1 MNYSTFKFALDL
13 QVLQSQVS
21 IPVTFGDTARK
32 FYITLTDGGVPFELK
47 EGFRAV
53 LSGRKPDGNSLYNDC
68 ILDLKNSAIIYEFTE
83 HTATAEGVTEFEVI
97 IYAPGEKV
105 MGSPRFIMLVDKR
118 INGLDDVTSASE
130 RNAIDN
136 IIYKTEAIYEAEKLR
151 VTAETERV
159 TAEEGRASAE
169 EQRNFNESERTGAED
184 GRLAN
189 EIARVVAENLR
200 EEAEARREAV
210 YESKLDKMPFTYNE
224 AGYFVMVDD
233 MGALKAVYIPTG
245 GSY

>member
-105 MGSPRFIMLVDKR
+105 MGTPRFIMLVDRR
-118 INGLDDVTSASE
+118 INGLTDVTSASE
-130 RNAIDN
+130 RTAIDN
-136 IIYKTEAIYEAEKLR
+136 IIYNAEAIYEAERLR
-151 VTAETERV
+151 VI
-159 TAEEGRASAE
+159 AEEGREVAE
-169 EQRNFNESERTGAED
+169 AD
-184 GRLAN
+184 
-189 EIARVVAENLR
+189 RVEAENLR
-200 EEAEARREAV
+200 VEAEARREAV
-210 YESKLDKMPFTYNE
+210 YESKLDKIPFTEEDANK
-224 AGYFVMVDD
+224 FVVVADD
-233 MGALKAVYIPTG
+233 GSLRAVQLETG

>member
-53 LSGRKPDGNSLYNDC
+53 LSGKKPNGKPLYNDC

-83 HTATAEGVTEFEVI
+83 HTATSEGITEFEVI
-97 IYAPGEKV
+97 IYAPGERV
-105 MGSPRFIMLVDKR
+105 MGTPRFIMLVDKR
-118 INGLDDVTSASE
+118 INGIDDVTSESE

-136 IIYKTEAIYEAEKLR
+136 IIYRAEEIYKAETARVDAEK
-151 VTAETERV
+151 
-159 TAEEGRASAE
+159 GRASAE
-169 EQRNFNESERTGAED
+169 EKRASAEEVRNAKMNTALEKVAFTEDDVGKFLVVGED
-184 GRLAN
+184 GFLVPT
-189 EIARVVAENLR
+189 EIET
-200 EEAEARREAV
+200 E
-210 YESKLDKMPFTYNE
+210 
-224 AGYFVMVDD
+224 
-233 MGALKAVYIPTG
+233 